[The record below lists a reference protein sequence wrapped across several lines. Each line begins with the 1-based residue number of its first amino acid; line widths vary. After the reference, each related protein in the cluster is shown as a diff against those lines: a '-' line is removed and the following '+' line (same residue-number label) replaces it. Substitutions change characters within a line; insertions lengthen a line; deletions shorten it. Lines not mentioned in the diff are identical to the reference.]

1 MMTLEITDSAAQFCL
16 RRPLP
21 PRRDFRF
28 WQPRPTAEVC
38 FHSTVNL
45 ITVRMGE
52 ASATY
57 DLSQM
62 TAVMLAL
69 GLRPHLRA
77 SLDGKPGR
85 IFSFEPDMPLQDL
98 YIVERRLWDWLAENT
113 PLRTPA
119 TAPAAALEGDEEHV
133 IIDNPALAYLARY
146 AQTAVAQA
154 DGQVYLYPARIARA
168 ELTDDIRR
176 VLGTAE
182 PEHPWYPRWLAALA
196 RQLIDACQI
205 DLVAAYQ
212 HAPPAMRSRIHAL
225 FAPEE

>member
-1 MMTLEITDSAAQFCL
+1 MTLEITESPAQFCL
-16 RRPLP
+16 ARPLP

-45 ITVRMGE
+45 ITVRMGR

-62 TAVMLAL
+62 TAVQLAL

-77 SLDGKPGR
+77 SIDGKPGR
-85 IFSFEPDMPLQDL
+85 IFSFESDMPLNAM
-98 YIVERRLWDWLAENT
+98 YIVERRLWDWLAANT
-113 PLRTPA
+113 PARMPA
-119 TAPAAALEGDEEHV
+119 AAPAAALERAEEHV
-133 IIDNPALAYLARY
+133 IIDDPALAYLARY
-146 AQTAVAQA
+146 AQTAVALDA
-154 DGQVYLYPARIARA
+154 GQVYLYPARVRRA

-196 RQLIDACQI
+196 RQLIDACDI

-212 HAPPAMRSRIHAL
+212 HAEPGMRSRIQAL

>member
-1 MMTLEITDSAAQFCL
+1 MTLDVTESAAQFCL

-28 WQPRPTAEVC
+28 WQPRPFAEVC
-38 FHSTVNL
+38 FHATVNL

-57 DLSQM
+57 DLSRM

-77 SLDGKPGR
+77 SINGKPGR
-85 IFSFEPDMPLQDL
+85 IFSFESDLALKDL
-98 YIVERRLWDWLAENT
+98 YIVERRLWDWLSDNT
-113 PLRTPA
+113 PPRRPA
-119 TAPAAALEGDEEHV
+119 IAPAATLDRAEEHV

-146 AQTAVAQA
+146 AQTAVAQG
-154 DGQVYLYPARIARA
+154 DGQAYLYPARVRSA

-176 VLGTAE
+176 VLGTPE

-212 HAPPAMRSRIHAL
+212 HAQPGMRSRIQAL

>member
-1 MMTLEITDSAAQFCL
+1 MTLEITENAAQFCL
-16 RRPLP
+16 ARPLP

-38 FHSTVNL
+38 FHATVNL
-45 ITVRMGE
+45 ITVRMGD

-62 TAVMLAL
+62 TAVQLAL

-85 IFSFEPDMPLQDL
+85 IFSFESDMPLKDL
-98 YIVERRLWDWLAENT
+98 YIVERRLWDWLSDNT
-113 PLRTPA
+113 PARLPA
-119 TAPAAALEGDEEHV
+119 TAPEAALERAEEHV

-146 AQTAVAQA
+146 AQVAVAQA
-154 DGQVYLYPARIARA
+154 DDQVYLYPARVRRA

-176 VLGTAE
+176 VLGTAD
-182 PEHPWYPRWLAALA
+182 PEHPWYPRWLAALS

-212 HAPPAMRSRIHAL
+212 LAPPGMRSRIQAL